1 MARKKA
7 AKAKAAPTNL
17 RVKSLAADKARG
29 VRGGGSE
36 PPPLKISLKQVYIT
50 SYNLGGSHGE
60 DKKD

>member
-29 VRGGGSE
+29 VRGGGGE
-36 PPPLKISLKQVYIT
+36 PPIKFTLTDILVSNFKPHGKI
-50 SYNLGGSHGE
+50 
-60 DKKD
+60 